1 MHAARSDGRWTRN
14 FSAQRRQS
22 FAGRAITKQG
32 WRKRSAARIRRKGLP
47 VAKKKKSEW
56 EGAPAPECPNNSR
69 HNGLVPHERGGY
81 VCEECLEAKTSRSRE
96 IYRWAFAEGGLDE

>member
-1 MHAARSDGRWTRN
+1 
-14 FSAQRRQS
+14 
-22 FAGRAITKQG
+22 
-32 WRKRSAARIRRKGLP
+32 

-81 VCEECLEAKTSRSRE
+81 VCEECLEAKTPRSRE
-96 IYRWAFAEGGLDE
+96 IYRWAFAEEKNHVE